1 MFLRG
6 PPKPHSLLPA
16 WTHPPRATPN
26 PPKFNQI
33 FNLNFNKF
41 LLSILDSIWPPIWTE
56 NQPKVTQK
64 CVLEAPWKK
73 TWKRYLLRSK
83 IYHLRPWKY
92 SKNDVLS
99 FKITLLAYSQRGQK
113 NDPETS
119 HFGEV
124 FGIKIVP
131 RSIKNRFEIVM
142 KKHMFLIW
150 FCIDLGSILDPWA
163 ILKSDI
169 FLSFSALVVA
179 PAPPGRQEGPQS
191 PPRQPQ
197 RSIFHDLGPSW
208 RRFWS
213 KF

>member
-1 MFLRG
+1 M
-6 PPKPHSLLPA
+6 
-16 WTHPPRATPN
+16 
-26 PPKFNQI
+26 
-33 FNLNFNKF
+33 
-41 LLSILDSIWPPIWTE
+41 WPPIWSE
-56 NQPKVTQK
+56 NRAKVTQK

-92 SKNDVLS
+92 RKNHRGL
-99 FKITLLAYSQRGQK
+99 FKITLLAYSQRGRK

-131 RSIKNRFEIVM
+131 RSIKSRFEIVL
-142 KKHMFLIW
+142 KKHIFVILISYR
-150 FCIDLGSILDPWA
+150 FGVHSGPL
-163 ILKSDI
+163 SDRKI
-169 FLSFSALVVA
+169 QYFLSFSALVVA

-197 RSIFHDLGPSW
+197 RSIFHDLELFW
-208 RRFWS
+208 QRF
-213 KF
+213 